1 MIDSQILQPVVV
13 LMAWTMIMWLW
24 MYATRIPAMS
34 KAKIQPDDAR
44 KTGTLDERLPEQV
57 QWKAHNYNHLHEQPT
72 VFYAVAL
79 LLALIGWGDGMNAL
93 IAWIYVGLRI
103 THSLVQATANV
114 VMVRFVLFALSS
126 IALIALIFHAAIA
139 VFDLH
144 PSKAQSSR
152 SAIIPPSMPS
162 LSPAPT
168 CGLPKQSIPSKS
180 NSANPLPPATTPWPG
195 MPSTSPAS
203 PTPKKAGGGC
213 SAKR

>member
-44 KTGTLDERLPEQV
+44 KTGMLDERLPEQV

-126 IALIALIFHAAIA
+126 IALIALIFHAAIV

-144 PSKAQSSR
+144 
-152 SAIIPPSMPS
+152 I
-162 LSPAPT
+162 
-168 CGLPKQSIPSKS
+168 
-180 NSANPLPPATTPWPG
+180 
-195 MPSTSPAS
+195 
-203 PTPKKAGGGC
+203 
-213 SAKR
+213 